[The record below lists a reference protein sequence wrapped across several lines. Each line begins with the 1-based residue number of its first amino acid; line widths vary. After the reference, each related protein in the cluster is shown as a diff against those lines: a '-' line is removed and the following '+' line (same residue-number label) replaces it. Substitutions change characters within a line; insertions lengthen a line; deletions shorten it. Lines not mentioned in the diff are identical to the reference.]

1 MEIEK
6 FNRLELSQD
15 EMHAIS
21 GGNWWS
27 DFKTGFSE
35 GFSWATG
42 VITDMMSFV
51 ENLKT
56 AAK

>member
-1 MEIEK
+1 MKK

-27 DFKTGFSE
+27 DFKTGFAE

>member
-6 FNRLELSQD
+6 FNRLELSQE

-27 DFKTGFSE
+27 DFKTGFTE
-35 GFSWATG
+35 GFSWASG
-42 VITDMMSFV
+42 VFLDMMSFV
-51 ENLKT
+51 GNLKT
-56 AAK
+56 SVK